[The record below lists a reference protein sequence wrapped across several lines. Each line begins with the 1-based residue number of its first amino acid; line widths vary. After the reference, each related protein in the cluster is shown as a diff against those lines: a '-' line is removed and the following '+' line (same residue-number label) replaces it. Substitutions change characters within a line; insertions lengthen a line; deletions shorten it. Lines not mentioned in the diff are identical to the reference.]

1 MKQQSSSQPLSHPTL
16 TPANLPVSD
25 SYPLLIRGG
34 WGLWLLGGGLVL
46 VGCGLV
52 WREPMPLLFRG
63 VVSLGAICWLGL
75 GAIAWRWWQQ
85 WTELQKKQHLHDQSI
100 QTLQQE
106 SQDLRTA
113 LTDEVA
119 AYAAL
124 LQEVQEREIQFR
136 RQYEKLPIPVCTWRY
151 TGDDFLFVG
160 CNEAAIAFTD
170 GEVLNNMGKRAT
182 DILSDYLFSH
192 QDLAECL
199 LTKTP
204 TTRSFHFPDLDIHLQ
219 LRYLF
224 IPPNWVMVLTEDITL
239 QYRSE
244 IQLKL
249 RLRQQSTLAEL
260 GQLGLTAPNL
270 AALMQETVRLVS
282 RTLRVKYCA
291 IFEYLSNGH
300 ALLLQTGVGWKKNLI
315 GQLTVSASA
324 TSQSGY
330 TLERGEPV
338 IVKDLRVESRFRGA
352 PLLHNHRVISSVSVV
367 IDGEGSPY
375 GVLGIYTDRFRE
387 FDEDDA
393 QFLQAVSHILTT
405 AIKRDRQA
413 EQLNLMKRAIDSSQ
427 NSIVISDAIAPNQPI
442 LYVNSGFEQITG
454 YQADEVVGQSVSI
467 LYGSGTTPK
476 TLQAINLARFQG
488 HSFHGTLRYYRKDG
502 TPFWMELNL
511 APVHDQHHAL
521 THFIEVQTDI
531 TERKQFEET
540 LRNERDLL
548 NGILQ
553 TSIAA
558 VIVINREGQLTF
570 ANERAEAIL
579 GLASTSEIAADLTP
593 DEHGV
598 DPHAHPSNRLIIE
611 RYALPVTPILTE
623 GHLVFDRH
631 HTVVTEAG
639 DRQYLS
645 INGAPLCDAQG
656 NITAAVLSITDITE
670 QYQAEIA
677 LRQSE
682 EQFRLLFELA
692 PIGIFLCGMDGQFQQ
707 VNPALCAVLGYT
719 AEQLQQLHL
728 SELTHPDDHAADLA
742 INQKL
747 LLGEIDQFQIEKRF
761 ISQQN
766 MVVHTLVRVV
776 MVYDDDG
783 QPSHEVG
790 QVVDISDRKWAE
802 EALVASEKRLEGI
815 LGSIEDVVWS
825 ADPRSFAPIYFNPAA
840 AVVFGRSLPELF
852 STPRLWLSL
861 IHSEDQTRFT
871 QHLHLL
877 KSTDVG
883 ECEYR
888 IVRPN
893 GELRWL
899 LCRSRLVY
907 DESEQPMRIDGISSD
922 ITERRMAEA
931 QLRRNAF
938 YDSLTELPNRALFMD
953 RLWHT
958 IRRARRRGGY
968 LFAVL
973 FLDIDSFKVVNDS
986 LGHTVGDDLLI
997 AIARRLEDY
1006 LRPSDTLA
1014 RLGGDEFTILLE
1026 EISDRQEA
1034 LTIADRIHSALRTS
1048 FHIQG
1053 YDVFAETSIGIAFSQ
1068 LPDTPKDSIH
1078 YHYPEDLLRDADTAM
1093 YRAKALGKGRYAV
1106 FHTAMHQRALARLE
1120 LETDLRRAVERQEFV
1135 AYYQPIMNLRSG
1147 KISGFEALIRWQHP
1161 DKGLVSP
1168 IHFIPIA
1175 EETGLIIPMGW
1186 WMLQAAT
1193 DQLAQW
1199 QRTYPLAKNLVM
1211 NVNLSGRQM
1220 GELDLV
1226 DMIDYI
1232 LNKTGLASRHLKLE
1246 ITESML
1252 MDNATEAKEV
1262 LMKLR
1267 SRDILLGIDDFGTG
1281 YSSLS
1286 YLDQFPVNTLKIDRS
1301 FVMRIK
1307 ADGEDSE
1314 IVQAIINL
1322 AHILGMDVVAEGID
1336 APMQVA
1342 YLKRWGCDFGQGYYF
1357 ARPLPATEAKAFL
1370 EKNL

>member
-1 MKQQSSSQPLSHPTL
+1 MKHKSSSPPILD
-16 TPANLPVSD
+16 PAFDRGNFSILHS
-25 SYPLLIRGG
+25 SSPLLWGG
-34 WGLWLLGGGLVL
+34 VWVWGVGVCLAI
-46 VGCGLV
+46 VGCGVVWLEPTSLWVRLV
-52 WREPMPLLFRG
+52 I
-63 VVSLGAICWLGL
+63 SLSAIAWFGM
-75 GAIAWRWWQQ
+75 GAIAWYWQQ
-85 WTELQKKQHLHDQSI
+85 QWMAIQQAHQACAQSL

-106 SQDLRTA
+106 SLDLRTA
-113 LTDEVA
+113 MTDEVT

-160 CNEAAIAFTD
+160 CNEAAIALTE

-182 DILSDYLFSH
+182 EILSDYRYAH

-204 TTRSFHFPDLDIHLQ
+204 MTRSLHLPALDIHLQ

-224 IPPNWVMVLTEDITL
+224 IPPNWVMVLTEDITA
-239 QYRSE
+239 QHRSE

-260 GQLGLTAPNL
+260 GQLGLTTPNL
-270 AALMQETVRLVS
+270 ANLMHETVQLVS

-291 IFEYLSNGH
+291 VFEYLTNGH
-300 ALLLQTGVGWKKNLI
+300 TLLLQTGVGWKKDLI
-315 GQLTVSASA
+315 GQLTMSASS
-324 TSQSGY
+324 TSQVGY
-330 TLERGEPV
+330 TLEHGAPV

-367 IDGEGSPY
+367 IDGEGEPY
-375 GVLGIYTDRFRE
+375 GVLGIYTDRLRE
-387 FDEDDA
+387 FNEDDA
-393 QFLQAVSHILTT
+393 RFLQAVSHILTT

-427 NSIVISDAIAPNQPI
+427 NSIVISDAITPGQPI
-442 LYVNSGFEQITG
+442 LYANSGFEQITG
-454 YQADEVVGQSVSI
+454 YQVQEVVGQSVSL
-467 LYGSGTTPK
+467 LYGSGTTPQ
-476 TLQAINLARFQG
+476 TLKAINHARFQG
-488 HSFHGTLRYYRKDG
+488 QDFHGTLRYYRKDG

-511 APVHDQHHAL
+511 APVHDQHNAL

-558 VIVINREGQLTF
+558 ILVINTEGQLTF

-579 GLASTSEIAADLTP
+579 GLNSTSKAAATADTP
-593 DEHGV
+593 TSLHSRHSDQL
-598 DPHAHPSNRLIIE
+598 NIE
-611 RYALPVTPILTE
+611 QYALPVTPILQE
-623 GHLVFDRH
+623 GHPVFDLH
-631 HTVVTEAG
+631 HTMETAEG

-645 INGAPLCDAQG
+645 INGAPLCDVQG

-692 PIGIFLCGMDGQFQQ
+692 PIGIFLCGMDGRFQQ
-707 VNPALCAVLGYT
+707 VNPALCSVLGYT

-776 MVYDDDG
+776 MVYGNDG

-802 EALVASEKRLEGI
+802 EALLASEKRLEGI

-825 ADPRSFAPIYFNPAA
+825 AEPRTFAPIYFNPAA

-861 IHSEDQTRFT
+861 IHGEDQTRFT

-877 KSTDVG
+877 NSTGVG

-907 DESEQPMRIDGISSD
+907 DENEQPVRIDGISSD

-1135 AYYQPIMNLRSG
+1135 AYYQPIMNLHSG

-1199 QRTYPLAKNLVM
+1199 QHAYPLAKNLVM

-1232 LNKTGLASRHLKLE
+1232 LDKTGLASRYLKLE

-1252 MDNATEAKEV
+1252 MNNATEAKEV
-1262 LMKLR
+1262 LTKLR
-1267 SRDILLGIDDFGTG
+1267 SRDVLLGIDDFGTG

-1357 ARPLPATEAKAFL
+1357 ARPLPAPDAEAFL
-1370 EKNL
+1370 QKNL